1 MRTTILLAALA
12 CVSTAAAQNVKVTP
26 LGSHAGELCARD
38 RATLFEDP
46 TGVRILYDAGH
57 SLIGADD
64 PRLGNVHAVLVSHAH
79 GDHIGDQKLKALEAG
94 TCATP
99 ELVSAAP
106 NSTSAEVA
114 AAKNSALVMIGQMA
128 GFLGKKVETIKG
140 RPTANCPETNE
151 VITAPLAA
159 ACTAGVNLGGSR
171 LVRVGDGKPVEI
183 TVVFASHDSTMPR
196 TLLSEAERKNLDADN
211 VSLVLGP
218 PSGYVIR
225 FTNGLVVYLS
235 GDTGMHTEMKT
246 VVHDYHKANLMVL
259 NLGYS
264 ALNAPAAGHIANDLV
279 APASVI
285 VSHVNEAGSVGG
297 KVKPLSHTAAFVAQ
311 VKGRPVHLAL
321 SGKTM
326 EFDGSGKCVGG
337 CQAP

>member
-171 LVRVGDGKPVEI
+171 LVKVGDGKPVEI

-279 APASVI
+279 APASPCRRR
-285 VSHVNEAGSVGG
+285 SL
-297 KVKPLSHTAAFVAQ
+297 P
-311 VKGRPVHLAL
+311 R
-321 SGKTM
+321 
-326 EFDGSGKCVGG
+326 
-337 CQAP
+337 

>member
-1 MRTTILLAALA
+1 
-12 CVSTAAAQNVKVTP
+12 
-26 LGSHAGELCARD
+26 
-38 RATLFEDP
+38 
-46 TGVRILYDAGH
+46 
-57 SLIGADD
+57 
-64 PRLGNVHAVLVSHAH
+64 
-79 GDHIGDQKLKALEAG
+79 
-94 TCATP
+94 
-99 ELVSAAP
+99 
-106 NSTSAEVA
+106 
-114 AAKNSALVMIGQMA
+114 
-128 GFLGKKVETIKG
+128 
-140 RPTANCPETNE
+140 
-151 VITAPLAA
+151 
-159 ACTAGVNLGGSR
+159 VNLGGSR
-171 LVRVGDGKPVEI
+171 LVKVGDGKPVEI

-311 VKGRPVHLAL
+311 VKGRPVYLAL

>member
-140 RPTANCPETNE
+140 RPTGNCPETNE

-171 LVRVGDGKPVEI
+171 LVKVGDGKPVEI

-311 VKGRPVHLAL
+311 VKGRPVYLAL

-326 EFDGSGKCVGG
+326 EFDGSGKCAAG